1 MNYGLWQLA
10 MYLFYIVLLIA
21 AVSVIMGTLI
31 SFLLALLAE
40 KSECTGD
47 CDQGRCCTCRKG
59 ESNG

>member
-1 MNYGLWQLA
+1 MTIGLWQLA

-40 KSECTGD
+40 KSECNGD
-47 CDQGRCCTCRKG
+47 CDQGRRCTCKEKNHG
-59 ESNG
+59 

>member
-1 MNYGLWQLA
+1 MSYGFWQLA
-10 MYLFYIVLLIA
+10 TYLFYIVLLIA

-47 CDQGRCCTCRKG
+47 CDQGRRCTCKEKRNEK
-59 ESNG
+59 

>member
-1 MNYGLWQLA
+1 MTIGLWQLA

-47 CDQGRCCTCRKG
+47 CDQGRCCTCK
-59 ESNG
+59 EKNNG